1 VLLHPSTNL
10 IFSCMLPV
18 ATALADLIYSQ
29 LSDPTY
35 GPGMISAGFY
45 TQAES
50 LWKAGLGATIER
62 EIARGCKSITIAGH
76 SLGAAVAQLLAVRIE
91 VSSGSCCC
99 CCMGVSGCSAWVCSR
114 RTECDSWQLVQHA
127 V

>member
-1 VLLHPSTNL
+1 MLSQHELVRLGRCNSAVALDDTLPFVLNAACCNHL
-10 IFSCMLPV
+10 V
-18 ATALADLIYSQ
+18 DLIYSQ
-29 LSDPTY
+29 LYDPTY
-35 GPGMISAGFY
+35 GPGKISAGFY

-91 VSSGSCCC
+91 VS
-99 CCMGVSGCSAWVCSR
+99 R
-114 RTECDSWQLVQHA
+114 
-127 V
+127 